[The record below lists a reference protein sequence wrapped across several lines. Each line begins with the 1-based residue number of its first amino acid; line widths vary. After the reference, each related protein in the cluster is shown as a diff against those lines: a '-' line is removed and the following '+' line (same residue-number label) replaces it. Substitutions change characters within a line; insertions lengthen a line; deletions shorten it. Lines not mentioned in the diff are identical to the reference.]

1 MLLPPVP
8 KLLLL
13 VSLAAGVT
21 AAPAPALAIDNTAMR
36 NCESD
41 YARCLRLRMSL
52 DYCHETVC
60 NMYNNE
66 VHLISSSIILNE
78 NADKCQC
85 KPCQDNALPTVYD
98 RAITCPTNDNTAG
111 EVQVLN
117 GRAGAKPAKNHCIVI
132 CTHAHCGLLCADPGQ
147 GGRTD
152 ETETATDTDTA
163 DLLDLANA
171 QPDQLG
177 VPLEEGMTTVIT
189 NIDAEGKLEGNCT
202 WVCSGKVSCRLVCCD
217 SAAASARSEA
227 QCSLITD
234 GGALPEGEAVEGAGK
249 CEIVKKNKVAEIMVC
264 QLPEAAGGDALTAGL
279 QCVIYWFGLM
289 PQLICRNVH

>member
-78 NADKCQC
+78 NADKMS
-85 KPCQDNALPTVYD
+85 
-98 RAITCPTNDNTAG
+98 
-111 EVQVLN
+111 VQ
-117 GRAGAKPAKNHCIVI
+117 AM
-132 CTHAHCGLLCADPGQ
+132 PGQ
-147 GGRTD
+147 R
-152 ETETATDTDTA
+152 
-163 DLLDLANA
+163 
-171 QPDQLG
+171 PPHR
-177 VPLEEGMTTVIT
+177 V
-189 NIDAEGKLEGNCT
+189 
-202 WVCSGKVSCRLVCCD
+202 
-217 SAAASARSEA
+217 
-227 QCSLITD
+227 
-234 GGALPEGEAVEGAGK
+234 
-249 CEIVKKNKVAEIMVC
+249 
-264 QLPEAAGGDALTAGL
+264 
-279 QCVIYWFGLM
+279 
-289 PQLICRNVH
+289 